1 MKDLYI
7 LGAGGCGREVL
18 SMMLDAQAIQGQR
31 WNIKG
36 FLDDT
41 EAPLHG
47 KDCALPVVG
56 TIMDYSP
63 KPNDVLLMG
72 IAEPHAKE
80 RLVNMLKARGAA
92 FASFIHPY
100 VTMGRYSQLGE
111 GAVVYGGFGMT
122 VNVKVGTFA
131 TLQACY
137 LGHDV
142 TVGDY
147 CTISSFCNIMGYV
160 AVGKRVFIGSNA
172 AIAPH
177 AVIEDDAYICV
188 GSVVIKNV
196 KAGAKVLGNPA
207 REINVQ
213 PAPTSM

>member
-92 FASFIHPY
+92 FASFIHP
-100 VTMGRYSQLGE
+100 GPLQSAWRRRRCLWRLRYDGKCQGWHICHVAGMLLG
-111 GAVVYGGFGMT
+111 
-122 VNVKVGTFA
+122 
-131 TLQACY
+131 
-137 LGHDV
+137 
-142 TVGDY
+142 
-147 CTISSFCNIMGYV
+147 
-160 AVGKRVFIGSNA
+160 
-172 AIAPH
+172 P
-177 AVIEDDAYICV
+177 
-188 GSVVIKNV
+188 
-196 KAGAKVLGNPA
+196 
-207 REINVQ
+207 
-213 PAPTSM
+213 